1 MLTKAQF
8 VGLCG
13 ERWVCGQIEQL
24 GLRCR
29 MLPDFMEPGADLIV
43 EDRLQVEVKYARQT
57 SRRRIDR
64 QTGAVYVY
72 DRWQWNL
79 QTFDGMNAKV
89 LILVAESG
97 GACYPF
103 ILPAWMMIDR
113 GNFQI
118 TSHPT
123 RYRGILAD
131 FLENWGVLLFI
142 LERGWERGEPGPW
155 VEVRDG
161 D

>member
-1 MLTKAQF
+1 MSEAQF

-13 ERWVCGQIEQL
+13 ERWVAAQIEQL
-24 GLRCR
+24 GLKCR
-29 MLPDFMEPGADLIV
+29 ILPSFTEPGADLIV

-64 QTGAVYVY
+64 KTGVVYRY

-79 QTFDGMNAKV
+79 QKFDGMNAKV

-103 ILPAWMMIDR
+103 VLPAWMMIDR
-113 GNFQI
+113 PNFQI

-123 RYRGILAD
+123 RYRGILRD
-131 FLENWGVLLFI
+131 FLDNWGVLQFI
-142 LERGWERGEPGPW
+142 LQRGWERGEPGPW
-155 VEVRDG
+155 AEVRDAA
-161 D
+161 